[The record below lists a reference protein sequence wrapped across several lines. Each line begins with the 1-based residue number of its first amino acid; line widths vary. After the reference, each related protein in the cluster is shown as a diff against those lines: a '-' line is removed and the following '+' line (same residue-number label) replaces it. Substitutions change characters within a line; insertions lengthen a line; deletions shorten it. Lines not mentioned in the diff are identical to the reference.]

1 MSFTVL
7 TAEFQHESNTF
18 SRVATGLEEFRARY
32 FLEGEA
38 ALRERGDAN
47 TPLAGFLDVAR
58 PQGWRVIHPLSAGAT
73 PAGPVTRKA
82 YETLVEIIVGAAWRE
97 VGRIDGVLLGLHGA
111 MVTEHL
117 EDGEGELLSRLRA
130 ALGPEV
136 PIAITLDPHANVTKA
151 MTREAQ
157 IIVGYKTYP
166 HVDMRACGAH
176 AASVLDRAMKGEI
189 RPITVRACAP
199 MLEEATGGR
208 TDVGPMVERIARARA
223 YETEP
228 DVFVVSVNGGFG
240 LADIREVGPTVLVT
254 CQGDHKRHRAFARS
268 LAQDMWERRLE
279 TVTHF
284 LTVEEAAARAQTFE
298 ATHGPLVIADYAD
311 NPGGGGYGDSTTL
324 LAALLAAGVKDAA
337 LGGLVDPQA
346 VAELSRA
353 RRGDVV
359 RLAIGGKTDP
369 LIGGGPL
376 AVEGEVM
383 AVSSG
388 DYVGDGP
395 MVGGLKGSFGPTSV
409 LRVAGIDVLLISNAA
424 QLLDLGQFR
433 GFGIEPTRKRVVA
446 VKSMQHFRAAFEPV
460 AGEVIVCD
468 GGGLCTPDL
477 SRLAY
482 VRARRPIFPL
492 DRDMP

>member
-383 AVSSG
+383 ARRA
-388 DYVGDGP
+388 DG
-395 MVGGLKGSFGPTSV
+395 
-409 LRVAGIDVLLISNAA
+409 RRA
-424 QLLDLGQFR
+424 QGKFWTDL
-433 GFGIEPTRKRVVA
+433 
-446 VKSMQHFRAAFEPV
+446 RAARRRDRRAADLQRRAVARPWPV
-460 AGEVIVCD
+460 PRVRDRADAKARRRGQVDAAFPRGVRARGGRSDRVRRRGTVHAGPVEAR
-468 GGGLCTPDL
+468 LCPRAPPDL
-477 SRLAY
+477 SSGPRHA
-482 VRARRPIFPL
+482 VIRTGP
-492 DRDMP
+492 